1 MIWNK
6 LKEKRSKLKYIIP
19 AVLLIWILFLQI
31 RVYQL
36 TPRMDAY
43 LPEDIY
49 VATGSTVELYNSQ
62 VVISGYKDSFILNW
76 DCEIGH
82 NMSDRFSVTGK
93 EELTGDY
100 PLVLTIYD
108 GNGREIKTFES
119 TLHVVSS
126 QMEGSYSILN
136 IGDSLSNGREW
147 YRNVFYLS
155 DGHLTFAG
163 TRGWTKYSHEGRA
176 GFSPQDYLRET
187 EYTFEGE
194 GVHPFYDPAQKIFDW
209 NYYKIST
216 GVNPDAVQIF
226 LGINGLDDNPSD
238 SIDAIEEMVNSIR
251 KYDQQIPIYIVN
263 TIYVADQDHLGSV
276 ELRNGTTQFRG
287 RYKLEYDQQVLDL
300 MQGLVRRLSN
310 YSRLEFV
317 PLALMHDSANNFG
330 ENEVL
335 HPTEAGDEQFA
346 ACMYSVYCGTLE
358 AMIGNKGT
366 GNTE

>member
-1 MIWNK
+1 MIWSK
-6 LKEKRSKLKYIIP
+6 IKENCSKLKYIIP

-43 LPEDIY
+43 LPEDVY

-76 DCEIGH
+76 DCEIGR

-93 EELTGDY
+93 DEQIGDY

-108 GNGREIKTFES
+108 GNGRKIKKFES

-147 YRNVFYLS
+147 YRKVFYLS

-176 GFSPQDYLRET
+176 GFSPQDYVRET

-194 GVHPFYDPAQKIFDW
+194 GVHPFYDPAQKMFDW
-209 NYYKIST
+209 NYYKLRT

-238 SIDAIEEMVNSIR
+238 SIDAIREMVDSIR
-251 KYDQQIPIYIVN
+251 KYDPQIPIYIVN

-276 ELRNGTTQFRG
+276 ELRNGMTQFRG

-300 MQGLVRRLSN
+300 MQGLVRRLSK
-310 YSRLEFV
+310 YSRLTFV

-330 ENEVL
+330 ENEAL
-335 HPTEAGDEQFA
+335 HPTETGDEQFA

-358 AMIGNKGT
+358 AMIGTKEA